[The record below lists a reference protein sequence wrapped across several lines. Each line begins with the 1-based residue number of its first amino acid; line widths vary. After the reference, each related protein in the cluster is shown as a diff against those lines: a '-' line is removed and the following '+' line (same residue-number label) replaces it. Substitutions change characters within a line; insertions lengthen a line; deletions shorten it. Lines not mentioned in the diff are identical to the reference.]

1 MTTGEQLALEGVQTV
16 LAAESAIH
24 RGSFRDYAERAL
36 AELIRERVEFTAEDV
51 RARIPA
57 GVEAHHPNVLPAV
70 IRLAASRGLIEAVG
84 WRQAT
89 RPTRHASVNRVWR
102 GTGCL

>member
-1 MTTGEQLALEGVQTV
+1 MTTGEQLALEGVETV
-16 LAAESAIH
+16 LAAETAIH
-24 RGSFRDYAERAL
+24 RSFRAHAERAL

-51 RARIPA
+51 RARIPE
-57 GVEAHHPNVLPAV
+57 GVEAHHPNVLPAL

-89 RPTRHASVNRVWR
+89 RPTRHANVNRVWR
-102 GTGCL
+102 ATEVDQ